1 MSIPPPSSPAVKP
14 AKKPVP
20 IPVRLVEG
28 EQVLRVSSIHP
39 GIFWKSVFVFIIA
52 LLVLPFVF
60 VLGVMILIVSAL
72 MAGVAWLAMRYLG
85 MIVTNRR
92 VVIRRGMPLFS
103 ETVEL
108 RLSQIESVELMRMLP
123 GAIMGYATV
132 LITGTGSRVIG
143 VPYIAGA
150 DAFRAV
156 LDELLVRREKE

>member
-1 MSIPPPSSPAVKP
+1 MASPVVPATKLP
-14 AKKPVP
+14 AKKTMP
-20 IPVRLVEG
+20 IPIRLVEG
-28 EQVLRVSSIHP
+28 EEILRVSIIHP
-39 GIFWKSVFVFIIA
+39 GIFWKSAIVFVVGI
-52 LLVLPFVF
+52 LVLPLVF
-60 VLGVMILIVSAL
+60 VLGVMILIVAGL
-72 MAGVAWLAMRYLG
+72 MAGMAWLALHYLG

-132 LITGTGSRVIG
+132 LVTGTGSRVIG
-143 VPYIAGA
+143 VPYISGA

-156 LDELLVRREKE
+156 LDELLVRREKD